1 MEVFISKLHFEI
13 ALVMREAKFIN
24 SVMTNSEIW
33 HNVQLSNIQSLEKCD
48 IDLLKKILNAH
59 SKTAHEAYFLELAI
73 YPLRYTLAIRRF
85 MYLWHILHRDKTELI
100 RKVYDAQ
107 CCQTNKGDWVE
118 IIQQERVKYDIMES
132 DQIISDAVQYIHD
145 LAEPHSKSEK
155 LVNLK
160 FERQEYFSD
169 RRFSKEDIQLLFTL
183 RTRML
188 NCKSN
193 FRNQFNNDLTCRLC
207 KVTGSIEDE
216 NHVLA
221 CTEINDELHSVKFE
235 DVYSYKLSKC
245 SRKC

>member
-1 MEVFISKLHFEI
+1 
-13 ALVMREAKFIN
+13 
-24 SVMTNSEIW
+24 
-33 HNVQLSNIQSLEKCD
+33 
-48 IDLLKKILNAH
+48 
-59 SKTAHEAYFLELAI
+59 
-73 YPLRYTLAIRRF
+73 

-132 DQIISDAVQYIHD
+132 DQIISEMSQEKFRNLVKQKVYSHAVQYIHG

-193 FRNQFNNDLTCRLC
+193 FRNQFNNDLTCRHC

-216 NHVLA
+216 DHILA
-221 CTEINDELHSVKFE
+221 CNEIND
-235 DVYSYKLSKC
+235 
-245 SRKC
+245 